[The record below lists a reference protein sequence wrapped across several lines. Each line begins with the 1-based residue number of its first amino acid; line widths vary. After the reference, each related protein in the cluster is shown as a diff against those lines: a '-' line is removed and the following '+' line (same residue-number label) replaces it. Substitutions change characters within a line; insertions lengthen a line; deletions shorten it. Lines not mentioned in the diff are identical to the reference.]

1 MSIDSRIWI
10 LRSKLIDW
18 NRSTLQTI
26 FQIQGRIRQS
36 SKLSASSM
44 GMASLSG
51 VFRVGDCIFWVHFL
65 KDFSFG
71 RILFGVHVS
80 NYWWF
85 AFCLGRLFRL
95 INLSTKWGFET
106 ARIHSIHGDATVD
119 THSFSYIFYHVK
131 KCGAGRPVWALECW
145 HDVLGLEKQMLSSV
159 TAGRMI
165 PRWSGSSS
173 KSCSTVSSFVGSN
186 SIESMDSTFW
196 ACTECLMSLMN
207 VSKRGLPYYP
217 RVFNLPC
224 KFSRVSVVLWDLVLG
239 VCRVLRCL
247 KIL

>member
-1 MSIDSRIWI
+1 
-10 LRSKLIDW
+10 
-18 NRSTLQTI
+18 
-26 FQIQGRIRQS
+26 
-36 SKLSASSM
+36 
-44 GMASLSG
+44 MASLSG
-51 VFRVGDCIFWVHFL
+51 VFRVGDCIFLVHFL

-106 ARIHSIHGDATVD
+106 ARIHSIHRDTTVN
-119 THSFSYIFYHVK
+119 THSLSYVFYHVK
-131 KCGAGRPVWALECW
+131 KYRASLPVWALECW

-173 KSCSTVSSFVGSN
+173 KSCLHF
-186 SIESMDSTFW
+186 EH
-196 ACTECLMSLMN
+196 AQN
-207 VSKRGLPYYP
+207 VSWVSWMYP
-217 RVFNLPC
+217 
-224 KFSRVSVVLWDLVLG
+224 KGASHIHEFSTCLASFHEFRLF
-239 VCRVLRCL
+239 CR
-247 KIL
+247 I